1 MKKRYP
7 ASLFVIGF
15 VTNIIFHFFWLFV
28 PAVICLIIGIFSRNF
43 LYIGLTILLFDV
55 IISLIEQINIRSAFM
70 SDSDNPDFRGF
81 QDALSKD
88 GKWNENL
95 MEFLDERLENH
106 PQDQNGQNENSGN
119 DNNDDNSPE

>member
-1 MKKRYP
+1 MKRRYP

-15 VTNIIFHFFWLFV
+15 ITNIIFHFFWLFI

-55 IISLIEQINIRSAFM
+55 IISLIEQINIRNTFM

-95 MEFLDERLENH
+95 MEFLNERLENS
-106 PQDQNGQNENSGN
+106 PNDIDKNGEN
-119 DNNDDNSPE
+119 DNNDSDNSPE

>member
-1 MKKRYP
+1 MKRRYP
-7 ASLFVIGF
+7 TSLFVIGF

-28 PAVICLIIGIFSRNF
+28 PAVICLVIGIFSRTF

-55 IISLIEQINIRSAFM
+55 IISLIEQINIRNTFM
-70 SDSDNPDFRGF
+70 SDSDSPDFRGF

-95 MEFLDERLENH
+95 MEFLNERF
-106 PQDQNGQNENSGN
+106 ENSPNDN
-119 DNNDDNSPE
+119 DNNDGEDNDKNSPE

>member
-1 MKKRYP
+1 MKRRYP
-7 ASLFVIGF
+7 AALFVIGF
-15 VTNIIFHFFWLFV
+15 VTNVIFHFFWLFI
-28 PAVICLIIGIFSRNF
+28 PAVICLIIGIFSRMF

-55 IISLIEQINIRSAFM
+55 IISLIEQINIRNAFL

-95 MEFLDERLENH
+95 MEFLNERFENS
-106 PQDQNGQNENSGN
+106 PNDNDTNENSE
-119 DNNDDNSPE
+119 DNDDNSL